1 MRGAAVIPVTTP
13 STSVKELARRVADG
27 VEVTLLWNE
36 RTNTVFLRV
45 YDERSGDDF
54 ELVVPP
60 AAALDAFHHPYA
72 YASFGGVEYAAGKR
86 EPVYA

>member
-1 MRGAAVIPVTTP
+1 MIPVTTP
-13 STSVKELARRVADG
+13 RTTVKELARRVSDG
-27 VEVTLLWNE
+27 VEVTLLWSK
-36 RTNTVFLRV
+36 RTKTVFLRV
-45 YDERSGDDF
+45 HDERSGDDF

-60 AAALDAFHHPYA
+60 ASALDAFYHPYA